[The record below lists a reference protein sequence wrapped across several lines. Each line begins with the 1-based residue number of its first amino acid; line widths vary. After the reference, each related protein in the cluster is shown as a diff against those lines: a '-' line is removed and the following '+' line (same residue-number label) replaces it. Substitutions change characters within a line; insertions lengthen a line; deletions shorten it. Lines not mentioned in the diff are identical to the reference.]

1 VEGRAAL
8 PAEAVDLLPLGAMA
22 PGALEAIAARV
33 SRRVETAC
41 HVLPPDEL
49 EVLRIPG
56 RDQLDASKLL
66 EALEARVEGDSRVLV
81 GVTGED
87 IAIPVFT
94 FVFGLARSGGRA
106 CVVSLA
112 RADPAFYGLPA
123 DPDLQLDR
131 TVAEILHEL
140 GHLAGLEH
148 CPDRSC
154 LMSFAGSV
162 ERVDARGSRFC
173 ARCAALLPA
182 WLRGSEPRPEMA

>member
-1 VEGRAAL
+1 VAGEAARL
-8 PAEAVDLLPLGAMA
+8 AEAVDLLSV
-22 PGALEAIAARV
+22 GALPPGTLEGLAARL
-33 SRRVETAC
+33 SRRVDLAC
-41 HVLPPDEL
+41 HVLPPREL
-49 EVLRIPG
+49 PTRRIPD
-56 RDQLDASKLL
+56 RDQLDAGVLL
-66 EALEARVEGDSRVLV
+66 EALESCSSGDSRVLV

-112 RADPAFYGLPA
+112 RADPAFYGLLK
-123 DPDLQLDR
+123 DPDLQLER

-140 GHLAGLEH
+140 GHLATLEH

-173 ARCAALLPA
+173 AQCAARLPA
-182 WLRGSEPRPEMA
+182 WLR